1 MAGED
6 LREDSEHELNV
17 LYCTEPKGFTA
28 QRTKLSAAAKRRG
41 DREAAKHISAARKPT
56 TAAWMINRL
65 VLSREDTRGQLS
77 KLGDRLR
84 AAHSKMDGDRIR
96 RLSAEQRKLV
106 DELVKAAVEA
116 AGAGEPSSALREDL
130 TTTLQAAIAD
140 PEVRGRLGR
149 LTKAEQWSGFGALGD
164 AEPEL
169 EDGSEREPEP
179 EHEQREKLQQAVTA
193 AEHANADAK
202 RILQDAERD
211 LRTAEQQYDRAKE
224 AARAAA
230 DLVKEAKAQLKRA

>member
-1 MAGED
+1 MADED
-6 LREDSEHELNV
+6 LHEDSEHDLNV

-28 QRTKLSAAAKRRG
+28 QRTELSAAAKRRG
-41 DREAAKHISAARKPT
+41 DREAAKHISAARRPT

-65 VLSREDTRGQLS
+65 VLSREETKQQLS
-77 KLGDRLR
+77 ELGDRLR

-106 DELVKAAVEA
+106 EELVKAAVEA
-116 AGAGEPSSALREDL
+116 ADAGEPSSALREDL

-140 PEVRGRLGR
+140 PEVRERLGR

-164 AEPEL
+164 AEDGD
-169 EDGSEREPEP
+169 EDEPEP
-179 EHEQREKLQQAVTA
+179 KPKDVQREKLQKAVAA
-193 AEHANADAK
+193 AEHASADAK
-202 RILQDAERD
+202 RTLQNAERD
-211 LRTAEQQYDRAKE
+211 LRSAEQQYDQAKE